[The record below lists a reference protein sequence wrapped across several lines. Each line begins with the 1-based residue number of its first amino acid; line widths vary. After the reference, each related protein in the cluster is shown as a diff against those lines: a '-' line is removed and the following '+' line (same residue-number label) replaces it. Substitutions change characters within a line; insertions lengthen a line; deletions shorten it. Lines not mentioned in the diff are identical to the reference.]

1 MKVILTVALS
11 ALMLCGCIAMW
22 KNPKGPQRWS
32 GGPNIQPMADNT
44 GAPVANSGPPPSQP

>member
-1 MKVILTVALS
+1 MKTILTVALS
-11 ALMLCGCIAMW
+11 ALMLSGCIAEW